1 MVEFK
6 SAVVEL
12 MAAAVVE
19 ALNEDIGVG
28 VGAGVVRFQLQPV
41 ILMADFGLC
50 GG

>member
-6 SAVVEL
+6 NAVVEL
-12 MAAAVVE
+12 MEAAVVE
-19 ALNEDIGVG
+19 ALNDEIGVG

-41 ILMADFGLC
+41 IFMADFGLC